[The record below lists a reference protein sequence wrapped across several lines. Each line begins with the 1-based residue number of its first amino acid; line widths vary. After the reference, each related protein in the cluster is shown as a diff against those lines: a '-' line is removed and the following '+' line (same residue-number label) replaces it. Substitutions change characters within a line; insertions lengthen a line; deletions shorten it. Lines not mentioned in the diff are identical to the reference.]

1 MAFGSDARAK
11 HAKMLASASID
22 VDLFVSK
29 QMKVFAIEVNSM
41 QELDQI
47 MELIAQKKA
56 TGEIPEDQE
65 FRVVSTA
72 DAVRCL
78 RVLSFVTLWS
88 KTILSCL
95 FISCVQIVTRKR
107 EFTRKTKEEDVAEAQ
122 ARIAELEAETVR
134 EEAEKMEAANKD
146 MDRFV
151 N

>member
-1 MAFGSDARAK
+1 
-11 HAKMLASASID
+11 MLASASID

-29 QMKVFAIEVNSM
+29 QMKVFTIEVNSM
-41 QELDQI
+41 HELDQI

-88 KTILSCL
+88 KTMLSCL
-95 FISCVQIVTRKR
+95 VSHVCRS
-107 EFTRKTKEEDVAEAQ
+107 
-122 ARIAELEAETVR
+122 
-134 EEAEKMEAANKD
+134 
-146 MDRFV
+146 
-151 N
+151 

>member
-1 MAFGSDARAK
+1 
-11 HAKMLASASID
+11 MLASASID

-29 QMKVFAIEVNSM
+29 QMKVFTIEVNSM